1 MRPKSY
7 DISRGE
13 INGEIIGG
21 KLRRGVVSL
30 PPILEDKSSI
40 FWGYEGELVVLK
52 NSGVICL
59 VLEDIAEADKD
70 TIENLKN
77 SSKIMYLSSFIGK
90 DE

>member
-1 MRPKSY
+1 MSSY
-7 DISRGE
+7 DISTGK
-13 INGEIIGG
+13 IDGSTIGG

-30 PPILEDKSSI
+30 PPILEDKNSI

-59 VLEDIAEADKD
+59 VLEDIAQDDAN
-70 TIENLKN
+70 TIENLKAN
-77 SSKIMYLSSFIGK
+77 NKIMYLSSFIGK

>member
-1 MRPKSY
+1 MSSY
-7 DISRGE
+7 DISTGK
-13 INGEIIGG
+13 IDGSAIGG
-21 KLRRGVVSL
+21 KLNRSVIAHT
-30 PPILEDKSSI
+30 PILEDKNSE

-90 DE
+90 GE

>member
-1 MRPKSY
+1 MSSY
-7 DISRGE
+7 DISTGK
-13 INGEIIGG
+13 IDGSAIGG

-52 NSGVICL
+52 SSGVICL
-59 VLEDIAEADKD
+59 VLEDIAKNDAN
-70 TIENLKN
+70 TIENLKAN
-77 SSKIMYLSSFIGK
+77 NKVMYLSSFIGK

>member
-1 MRPKSY
+1 MGY
-7 DISRGE
+7 DIATGKITSKIGRGCVE
-13 INGEIIGG
+13 F
-21 KLRRGVVSL
+21 
-30 PPILEDKSSI
+30 PPILEDKNSE

-52 NSGVICL
+52 NSGILCL
-59 VLEDIAEADKD
+59 VLEDIAENDKD